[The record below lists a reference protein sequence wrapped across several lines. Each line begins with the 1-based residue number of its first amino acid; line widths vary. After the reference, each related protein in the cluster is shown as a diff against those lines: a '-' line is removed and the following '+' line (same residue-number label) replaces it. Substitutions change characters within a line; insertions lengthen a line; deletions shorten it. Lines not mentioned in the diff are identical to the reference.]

1 MADRKIAIRDTAA
14 QFLTAPLRIDSYKR
28 FAYLLLSAPL
38 GLAYFVG
45 VVTGTSLGL
54 GLVVTWVGLP
64 ILLATLLGTTLLA
77 GVEARLSRVL
87 LDRPVSDPR
96 AVTRVRETVS
106 APEGGYLSALR
117 AYLTEPTTWSSL
129 AVVLSKPVFGLV
141 AFVATVTGAA
151 TVAALLAAPFVY
163 DSPVGAYQVAGH
175 PITTLPAALVVA
187 GLGLVGLVVTVNLWN
202 ALAAAYGRLLERL
215 FSVGSRSKQR
225 PA

>member
-1 MADRKIAIRDTAA
+1 MSQHLSPVRDTAA
-14 QFLTAPLRIDSYKR
+14 RFLAAPFRIDSYKR
-28 FAYLLLSAPL
+28 FVYLLLSFPL

-77 GVEARLSRVL
+77 GVEARLSRLL

-96 AVTRVRETVS
+96 AVTRISETVS
-106 APEGGYLSALR
+106 APEDGYLSALR

-141 AFVATVTGAA
+141 AFVATVTGTA

-163 DSPVGAYQVAGH
+163 DSPVGAYQVAGQ
-175 PITTLPAALVVA
+175 PITSLPAALAVA
-187 GLGLVGLVVTVNLWN
+187 GLGLVGLFVAVNLWN
-202 ALAAAYGRLLERL
+202 ALATAYGRLLERL
-215 FSVGSRSKQR
+215 FSVGSGQR
-225 PA
+225 PT